1 MNYFHPQWW
10 KETACHLGDNFAK
23 QITLNRL
30 NGANFFFAWQEDK
43 YNFFSFFVFAFCLLM
58 LLLFFLLSVQ
68 RLLSMTR
75 KGRLSCWT
83 WSIGNNFLGKNT
95 DGFGMSIF
103 LWALDILLVIA
114 FTLKSVINLYECF
127 LLFHVLLITSFIMG
141 EILWCTHVWNQ
152 FFFSFNIACLKVNDQ
167 KVFQFTEM
175 FQPSC
180 WNNWV

>member
-1 MNYFHPQWW
+1 MRCAHILFEYLNMIPFIWKRSPRNFPVTLNEFFFYPQWW

-43 YNFFSFFVFAFCLLM
+43 YNFFSFFVFVFCLLM

-114 FTLKSVINLYECF
+114 FTLKSVINLYQCF

-141 EILWCTHVWNQ
+141 EIL
-152 FFFSFNIACLKVNDQ
+152 
-167 KVFQFTEM
+167 
-175 FQPSC
+175 
-180 WNNWV
+180 

>member
-1 MNYFHPQWW
+1 M
-10 KETACHLGDNFAK
+10 KEEPTKLSGYLERILF
-23 QITLNRL
+23 TLNDERRQPVTWEITSL
-30 NGANFFFAWQEDK
+30 NKLRWTDWMERIFFFAWQEDK
-43 YNFFSFFVFAFCLLM
+43 YNFFSFFVFVFCLLL

-114 FTLKSVINLYECF
+114 FTLKSAINFYECF
-127 LLFHVLLITSFIMG
+127 LLFHVLLITPFIMG
-141 EILWCTHVWNQ
+141 EILQCTHVWNQ
-152 FFFSFNIACLKVNDQ
+152 FFFLLQDCL
-167 KVFQFTEM
+167 
-175 FQPSC
+175 S
-180 WNNWV
+180 